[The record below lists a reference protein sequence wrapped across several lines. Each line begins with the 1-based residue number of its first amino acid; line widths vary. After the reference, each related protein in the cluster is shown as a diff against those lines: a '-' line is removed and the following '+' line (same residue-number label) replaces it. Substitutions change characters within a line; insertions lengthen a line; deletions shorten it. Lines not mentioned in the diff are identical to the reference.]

1 MYKTTFSKNKAYHT
15 ALVIIPPSE
24 LCSKIQ
30 SIRKIYDSAY
40 DRWMPHINLCFPF
53 IPTDEFD
60 CFTQKFSEI
69 FKEIPCFEIKFSDLG
84 HFDHAKK
91 SVLWANPQT
100 KNDEIKEIYKIIT
113 KELSFLK
120 EDRDFNPHLT
130 LGQFEKTSVLAKKEE
145 FLKEWKEIVFE
156 VKEIH
161 LIQRDGQHSPFYIKN
176 SIKLKE

>member
-1 MYKTTFSKNKAYHT
+1 MYKSSFSQNKAYNT
-15 ALVIIPPSE
+15 ALVIIPPAE
-24 LCSKIQ
+24 LCSQIQ
-30 SIRKIYDSAY
+30 SIRKIYDSAF

-53 IPTDEFD
+53 IPTDEFEY
-60 CFTQKFSEI
+60 FSQKFSDTL
-69 FKEIPCFEIKFSDLG
+69 KEFPCFQIKFSDLG

-100 KNDEIKEIYKIIT
+100 KNEEIREIYKIIT

-120 EDRDFNPHLT
+120 EERDYNPHLT
-130 LGQFEKTSVLAKKEE
+130 LGQFEKTNIIAKKEE
-145 FLKEWKEIVFE
+145 FLKEWKEIIFE

-161 LIQRDGQHSPFYIKN
+161 LIQRDSQSSPFYIKN